1 MEWWVS
7 SPVCYRT
14 RTLTISSVFSKC
26 ADTVEDGRRL
36 ENLSWRIWARETLC
50 CETQPKLATTPA
62 IGDSRPRPKKKDV
75 PALSSSVESED
86 SDEPGDEPSPSP
98 RAQLNVKTSS
108 PKASYPLFSVSRGK
122 EKHITPW
129 GLEKMVASIQ
139 DQQLLKPLSPTLAGA
154 IPALP
159 PSTDTVAKSASPTMQ
174 APFRSSDSSSST
186 APISSPES
194 DKSATQT
201 VGSDTS
207 AECHNS
213 HSIVRGFS
221 PNHVSSS
228 YRSHTHLAPAIPTKI
243 NMPTRPKDA
252 KKGPS
257 FMLGGSSD
265 ENDGSFES
273 RMSSPA
279 KQSTLTAGLKRPLN
293 NKKQLSFKDEVES
306 RARLNRP
313 VESEEVFES
322 SEEDDS
328 EDNAIEED
336 SEEEDDDA
344 SEWEDDASENTD
356 NSKEPLFHR
365 VDSKPNLVS
374 RRSLLTTLLNQDDR
388 AADFAN
394 MASKSTPA
402 LRRSRTSTPM
412 APSTGTSPQED
423 PPISMLG
430 QHMTP
435 SKPIVMNRSQS
446 HHQMA
451 LSPRTTRKNM
461 LHSEMTESLRKSV
474 LWERQQKRSTAQAV
488 LKRNKTA
495 QALTHLE
502 PAEGTEGDHRD
513 DWYADGLGA
522 YHTKGW

>member
-1 MEWWVS
+1 M
-7 SPVCYRT
+7 
-14 RTLTISSVFSKC
+14 
-26 ADTVEDGRRL
+26 EDGRRL

-62 IGDSRPRPKKKDV
+62 IGDSRPRPKKKDI

-86 SDEPGDEPSPSP
+86 SDEPEDEPNRSP
-98 RAQLNVKTSS
+98 RAQLNVKGSS
-108 PKASYPLFSVSRGK
+108 PEASYPLFCVSRGK

-139 DQQLLKPLSPTLAGA
+139 DKRSLEPLSPTLAGA
-154 IPALP
+154 IPALS
-159 PSTDTVAKSASPTMQ
+159 PSTDNIAKPASPTMQ

-186 APISSPES
+186 VPISSPES

-243 NMPTRPKDA
+243 AMPTRPKDT
-252 KKGPS
+252 KKGAT
-257 FMLGGSSD
+257 FMLGGGSSD

-293 NKKQLSFKDEVES
+293 GKKQLSFKDEVES

-322 SEEDDS
+322 SEEEDS
-328 EDNAIEED
+328 DNAIEED

-356 NSKEPLFHR
+356 NPKEPLFHR

-374 RRSLLTTLLNQDDR
+374 RRSLLTSLLTQADR

-423 PPISMLG
+423 PPVSMLG

-435 SKPIVMNRSQS
+435 SKPIVMNRSHS

-502 PAEGTEGDHRD
+502 PAEGAKSD